1 MRIRILGSAAG
12 GGLPQWNCRCSN
24 CQAAREGSTAVRPR
38 SQSSVAISIDD
49 RHWFLLNV
57 SADVRSQLAAF
68 EGLWPPPEDLRGTS
82 IAGCL
87 LTDAEIDHTSGLLQL
102 REGCSFRIFS
112 TALVQRWLSDQLP
125 VQKVLGSFAD
135 RPWFPLPLDE
145 ELELP
150 LPSGEGSGIHVLAFE
165 TGQDQPRYVE
175 EQEADL
181 SGSVIGLSLRTDTE
195 KQLVYAPGLATL
207 NEKLEDAASGA
218 DCLLVDGTFWTDTEP
233 VEMGISQRSSL
244 DMGHLPVD
252 GPGGSLQWLAK
263 QDVPHR
269 VYVHINNT
277 NPMLNEQG
285 QAWRTVNDLGIR
297 IAADGDEIVL

>member
-1 MRIRILGSAAG
+1 MQIRILGSAAG

-38 SQSSVAISIDD
+38 TQSSVAISVDD

-68 EGLWPPPEDLRGTS
+68 EGLWPPSESLRGTG

-125 VQKVLGSFAD
+125 VQKVVGSFAD
-135 RPWFPLPLDE
+135 RPWGLLSLDE
-145 ELELP
+145 EMELP
-150 LPSGEGSGIHVLAFE
+150 LPSGEGSGIRVRGFE

-175 EQEADL
+175 ENEKDL
-181 SGSVIGLSLRTDTE
+181 SGSVIGLEIQAGGST
-195 KQLVYAPGLATL
+195 LVYAPGVAEISGTL
-207 NEKLEDAASGA
+207 TDVARRA
-218 DCLLVDGTFWTDTEP
+218 DCLLLDGTFWTDEEP
-233 VEMGISQRSSL
+233 IKMGISSRTSL
-244 DMGHLPVD
+244 QMGHVPVS
-252 GPGGSLQWLAK
+252 GVGGSLAWLGEMEME
-263 QDVPHR
+263 HR
-269 VYVHINNT
+269 AYVHINNT
-277 NPMLNEQG
+277 NPMLDEQSD
-285 QAWRTVNDLGIR
+285 AWQKVNRLGIR
-297 IAADGDEIVL
+297 VGADGDQFVL